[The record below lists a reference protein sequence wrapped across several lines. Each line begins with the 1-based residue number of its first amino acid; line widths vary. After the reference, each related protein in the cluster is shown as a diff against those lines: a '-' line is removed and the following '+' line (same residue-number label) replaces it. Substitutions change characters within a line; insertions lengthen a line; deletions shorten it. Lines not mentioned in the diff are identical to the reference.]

1 MSYRPKNMGFSQA
14 KIWVDYHPDLG
25 FGTAML
31 HI

>member
-1 MSYRPKNMGFSQA
+1 MGFSQA